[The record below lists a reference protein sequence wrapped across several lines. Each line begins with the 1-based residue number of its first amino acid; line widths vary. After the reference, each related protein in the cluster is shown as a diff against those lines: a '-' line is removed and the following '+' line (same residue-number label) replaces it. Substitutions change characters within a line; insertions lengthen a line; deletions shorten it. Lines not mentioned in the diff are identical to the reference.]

1 MRKLMTS
8 LLALVAC
15 TSLFAQSGKG
25 ENLYMNFGAGI
36 ITVCG
41 DNAKVNPN
49 LHLQF
54 GQFITPVWGW
64 RAEVGGLWQ
73 SLGEQSTGYSR
84 DNKVFAEIN
93 ADATLNLIN
102 LFGDKRMDRV
112 FNLYLFGGPT
122 MSISSA
128 VTKDETVSYEYTQ
141 SVGTKDTHYTVTPT
155 TVTVWDEVGT
165 KARFGATVGLGA
177 GFKVSPKIL
186 LNLDARYG
194 VAPSIFGWGS
204 DRMPAENTFRAT
216 AGITYVF
223 GGLK

>member
-1 MRKLMTS
+1 MTA

-73 SLGEQSTGYSR
+73 SLGEQSTGYYR
-84 DNKVFAEIN
+84 DNKNFVEIN

-112 FNLYLFGGPT
+112 FNLYLFAGPT
-122 MSISSA
+122 INFASSVA
-128 VTKDETVSYEYTQ
+128 KTETVNYYYDVADGARNTTYTLKAK
-141 SVGTKDTHYTVTPT
+141 TDVTLT
-155 TVTVWDEVGT
+155 EGNA
-165 KARFGATVGLGA
+165 KARVGATVGLGA

-186 LNLDARYG
+186 INVDARYG
-194 VAPSIFGWGS
+194 VTPSIFGWGS
-204 DRMPAENTFRAT
+204 DRVLAESTLRAT